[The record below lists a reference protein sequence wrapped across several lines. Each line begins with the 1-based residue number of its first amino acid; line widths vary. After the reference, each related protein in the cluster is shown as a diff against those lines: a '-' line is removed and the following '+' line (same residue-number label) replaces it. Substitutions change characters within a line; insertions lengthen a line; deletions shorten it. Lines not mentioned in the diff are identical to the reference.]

1 MINTFEHLRSS
12 LTPVILN
19 FIDQIDRLEDDITSA
34 YAQLASRPSPAQP
47 SDLAALAEI
56 RKTARM
62 LRHNAVHIRDVIPTI
77 GQRTVDKYFNVDASG
92 ELVEVDKEHFI
103 GLPDDEVE

>member
-1 MINTFEHLRSS
+1 MDTFTQLRRSIAPIIQS
-12 LTPVILN
+12 

-34 YAQLASRPSPAQP
+34 YAQLASTPSQAQP

-56 RKTARM
+56 RKSARM

-77 GQRTVDKYFNVDASG
+77 GQRSVDKYFNVDDSG
-92 ELVEVDKEHFI
+92 ELVEVDKEHFV
-103 GLPDDEVE
+103 GLPDEAE